1 MPDTTI
7 QTSLILQGL
16 KSTSTVPGGSLLNAA
31 HGGRTAMTRPIFWR
45 AKGKVL
51 LSLSSHR
58 PPRFFCALTV
68 SPPPCTQACV
78 TAHCLQPHQKKPRLD
93 SLSLQVGRPIS
104 CGHSFWR
111 ALGYGEGSSDAPV
124 SLSLFLSQ
132 LIKGLRNYSQH
143 RPWVWAE
150 GPFIRTGL
158 VKALGKLHSHE
169 TKQIINH
176 NNNHGICWLSPN
188 HGVYY
193 VNCFIWVICLIFET
207 PTKAIGR

>member
-1 MPDTTI
+1 MSSFCSQTRSTFLFIGEKLHSVKAHSIEMLNNFVFTLKYLFRMHNMPDTTI

-143 RPWVWAE
+143 RPWV
-150 GPFIRTGL
+150 
-158 VKALGKLHSHE
+158 
-169 TKQIINH
+169 
-176 NNNHGICWLSPN
+176 
-188 HGVYY
+188 
-193 VNCFIWVICLIFET
+193 
-207 PTKAIGR
+207 